1 MQAELITQGTKIQE
15 LLGLKQ
21 PAVAIAFRDTAPAD
35 IPRVTAQAPAGFGY
49 WKLAAEGQ
57 TFYTEASDHYTC
69 PVGAH
74 THGVELPPQVA
85 TELNGLVQTMVGM
98 QYLTMADIPMIP
110 RRQGA
115 FRVALYA
122 PVTKATFAP
131 DLVLIRGTVR
141 QLMLLAEAAQSA
153 GIAGGNATM
162 GRPTCAV
169 IPETLQSGQTASSFG
184 CIGNRVYTGLGDDEG
199 YYTIPGAKLAD
210 VVDKLS
216 IIAEANRQL
225 EAFHRSRAGTATPI
239 AG

>member
-1 MQAELITQGTKIQE
+1 MKSELMTQGTQIQE
-15 LLGLKQ
+15 LLRLKL
-21 PAVAIAFRDTAPAD
+21 PAVAIAFRDVAPVGIPQVTSPTA
-35 IPRVTAQAPAGFGY
+35 AGCGY

-57 TFYTEASDHYTC
+57 VFYTEASDHYTC

-74 THGVELPPQVA
+74 THGIDLPPQVA

-110 RRQGA
+110 RRQEP
-115 FRVALYA
+115 FHVAVYA
-122 PVTKATFAP
+122 PLTKATFTP
-131 DLVLIRGTVR
+131 DVVLVRGTVR

-153 GIAGGNATM
+153 GIAGGRATM

-169 IPETLQSGQTASSFG
+169 LPETLQSGQTASSFG

-199 YYTIPGAKLAD
+199 YYTIPGARLAD
-210 VVDKLS
+210 VVEKLS
-216 IIAEANRQL
+216 IIIEANRQL

-239 AG
+239 TG

>member
-1 MQAELITQGTKIQE
+1 
-15 LLGLKQ
+15 
-21 PAVAIAFRDTAPAD
+21 
-35 IPRVTAQAPAGFGY
+35 GY

-74 THGVELPPQVA
+74 THGVELPPQIA

-122 PVTKATFAP
+122 PMTKATFAP

-153 GIAGGNATM
+153 GIAGGNPTM

-169 IPETLQSGQTASSFG
+169 LPETLQSGRTASSFG

-216 IIAEANRQL
+216 IITEANRQL
-225 EAFHRSRAGTATPI
+225 EAFHRSRAATVAPI

>member
-1 MQAELITQGTKIQE
+1 MQAELMTQGTKIQE
-15 LLGLKQ
+15 LLGLKRS
-21 PAVAIAFRDTAPAD
+21 PVAIAFRDTAPAD
-35 IPRVTAQAPAGFGY
+35 IPRVTAPAPAGCGY

-74 THGVELPPQVA
+74 THGVDLPPQVA

-98 QYLTMADIPMIP
+98 QYLTMADIPTIP
-110 RRQGA
+110 RRQGT
-115 FRVALYA
+115 FHFALYA
-122 PVTKATFAP
+122 PLTKATFTP
-131 DLVLIRGTVR
+131 DLALIRGTVR

-153 GIAGGNATM
+153 GIAGGSATM

-169 IPETLQSGQTASSFG
+169 LPETLQSGQTASSFG

-199 YYTIPGAKLAD
+199 YYTIPAAKLTD

-216 IIAEANRQL
+216 IIVEANRQL
-225 EAFHRSRAGTATPI
+225 ETFHRKRAGTAAPTT
-239 AG
+239 G

>member
-1 MQAELITQGTKIQE
+1 MTQGTKIQE
-15 LLGLKQ
+15 LLGLKRS
-21 PAVAIAFRDTAPAD
+21 PVAIAFRDTAPAD
-35 IPRVTAQAPAGFGY
+35 IPRVTAPAPAGCSY

-74 THGVELPPQVA
+74 THGVDLPPQVA
-85 TELNGLVQTMVGM
+85 TELNGLVETMVGL
-98 QYLTMADIPMIP
+98 QYLTMADIPTIP
-110 RRQGA
+110 RRQEP

-122 PVTKATFAP
+122 PMTQATFTP

-153 GIAGGNATM
+153 GIAGGSATM

-184 CIGNRVYTGLGDDEG
+184 CIGNRIYTGLGDDEG
-199 YYTIPGAKLAD
+199 YYTLPGAKLAD

-225 EAFHRSRAGTATPI
+225 EAFHRRRAETAAPI

>member
-1 MQAELITQGTKIQE
+1 MQAELMTQGTKIQE
-15 LLGLKQ
+15 LLGLKRS
-21 PAVAIAFRDTAPAD
+21 PVAIAFRDTAPAD
-35 IPRVTAQAPAGFGY
+35 IPRVTATAPAGCGY

-74 THGVELPPQVA
+74 THGVDLPPQVA
-85 TELNGLVQTMVGM
+85 TELNGLVETMVGLE
-98 QYLTMADIPMIP
+98 YLTMADIPTIP
-110 RRQGA
+110 RRQEP

-122 PVTKATFAP
+122 PMTQATFTP

-153 GIAGGNATM
+153 GIAGGSATM
-162 GRPTCAV
+162 GRPTCAI
-169 IPETLQSGQTASSFG
+169 IPETLQSEQTASSFG

-199 YYTIPGAKLAD
+199 YYTIPGAKLVD

-225 EAFHRSRAGTATPI
+225 EAFHRRRAGTATPI